1 MTVTIPLSL
10 VIELAAERLPFFAL
24 AKLILSWDTG
34 LSFASNTVA
43 LTVLVLMPSAVRL
56 LGVAV
61 SVMVVTGP
69 AINSTVTS
77 AFTPPEVAMMVA
89 VSK

>member
-43 LTVLVLMPSAVRL
+43 LIVLVLMPSAVKL

-61 SVMVVTGP
+61 RFMVVTGP
-69 AINSTVTS
+69 AINSTVTF